1 MARLSI
7 GTVATWSAPPLVR
20 FWRAGYPVSIIS
32 QDLYVVVG
40 LKVKDRGECA
50 QNALPVL
57 AVYMGH
63 SDYKHTSV
71 YLRVA
76 DAAARQHLL
85 DFALWQ
91 KRKT

>member
-1 MARLSI
+1 
-7 GTVATWSAPPLVR
+7 
-20 FWRAGYPVSIIS
+20 
-32 QDLYVVVG
+32 
-40 LKVKDRGECA
+40 
-50 QNALPVL
+50 VL

-76 DAAARQHLL
+76 DALSRQRLV

-91 KRKT
+91 KRKS